1 MMEKKLSQNNKIL
14 IVTVSV
20 SLVLVLVGFL
30 SHQAGVLGNMI
41 IISVFIIAIPQFF
54 FSYQQYRDIKEMEEK
69 FPLFL
74 RDLIESLRSGMPFH
88 QAIMYNSKLEYGRL
102 SVEVRKMANQI
113 SWGVP
118 FNKVIDQFGERL
130 KKSKKIS
137 IALKIIRESYFS
149 GGDVVSTLEAVAD
162 ANITLDEAD
171 KEKSALLNQYV
182 VLMYGLAF
190 LFVAIVVAIN
200 KLMIPIFQASSLPG
214 GAEALGL
221 TNPCNSCSGFSCG
234 ICDTYSTIS
243 SSLFSIDPTTIGA
256 YYTSLFF
263 LMSVIVSFASGL
275 VAGQISENSI
285 FAGLKHSLIM
295 TFTVVGAF
303 YILIYLKLLGV

>member
-1 MMEKKLSQNNKIL
+1 MKKELSQNNKIL
-14 IVTVSV
+14 IVTVAV
-20 SLVLVLVGFL
+20 SLVLILVGL
-30 SHQAGVLGNMI
+30 VSHQTGVLGNMI

-102 SVEVRKMANQI
+102 SAEVKKMANQI

-162 ANITLDEAD
+162 ANIILDDAD

-190 LFVAIVVAIN
+190 LFVGIVVAIN

-221 TNPCNSCSGFSCG
+221 TNPCNSCSGFSCD
-234 ICDTYSTIS
+234 ICSTYSIIS

>member
-1 MMEKKLSQNNKIL
+1 MMKFQLTQSNKLFVVTTGVSLIL
-14 IVTVSV
+14 ILGA
-20 SLVLVLVGFL
+20 LV
-30 SHQAGVLGNMI
+30 SHQAGILGNMI
-41 IISVFIIAIPQFF
+41 ILSVFIVAVPQFF
-54 FSYQQYRDIKEMEEK
+54 FGYQEFKDIKEMEEK

-74 RDLIESLRSGMPFH
+74 RDMIESLRSGMPFH
-88 QAIMYNSKLEYGRL
+88 QAVMYNSKLDYGRL
-102 SVEVRKMANQI
+102 SAEIKKMSNQI

-118 FNKVIDQFGERL
+118 FNRVIDQFGERL

-162 ANITLDEAD
+162 ANLTLDEAE
-171 KEKSALLNQYV
+171 KEKKSLLNQYV

-190 LFVAIVVAIN
+190 LFVGIVVAIN

-221 TNPCNSCSGFSCG
+221 VNPCNRCTGFTCS
-234 ICDTYSTIS
+234 ICDGYSTIS
-243 SSLFSIDPTTIGA
+243 SNLFSIDPTTVGA

-263 LMSVIVSFASGL
+263 LMSIIVSFSSGL
-275 VAGQISENSI
+275 VAGQISENSL